1 MDLKWLVNKLE
12 FVALA
17 ELILADEKSTVE
29 AIEGEWE
36 KKQVAFDKL
45 STRLEVLVRVILGSL
60 VFKDGWGLCGSR
72 VVL

>member
-36 KKQVAFDKL
+36 KKQVAFDEL
-45 STRLEVLVRVILGSL
+45 STGLEVLVRVILGSL
-60 VFKDGWGLCGSR
+60 VFKDGWGWCRSR
-72 VVL
+72 VFL